1 MKSEEE
7 NPFKKVATKAVY
19 ENPWIKVR
27 EDQIINPSGNPGI
40 YGVVEFKKVAI
51 AILPLDENNNT
62 WIVGQYRY
70 PHDTYEWEI
79 PEGGCEL
86 GEDPLDTAKRELLEE
101 TGIIA
106 GDYEKILDMQL
117 SNSTTNE
124 ISISYIARNLSFS
137 QCQPEETEVL
147 KVKKIPFETLK
158 QMVINNE
165 IRDSLTIAT
174 VLKADQIINNPL

>member
-1 MKSEEE
+1 MKTEEE
-7 NPFKKVATKAVY
+7 NPFNRIASKAIY
-19 ENPWIKVR
+19 ENAWIKVR
-27 EDQIINPSGNPGI
+27 EDQVLNPGGKQGI

-79 PEGGCEL
+79 PEGGSEL
-86 GEDPLDTAKRELLEE
+86 GEDPLETAKRELLEE
-101 TGIIA
+101 VGITA
-106 GDYEKILDMQL
+106 GSYEKILEMQL

-124 ISISYIARNLSFS
+124 TSISYIARNLSFS
-137 QCQPEETEVL
+137 ESQPEETEVL
-147 KVKKIPFETLK
+147 KVKKIPFEALK

-165 IRDSLTIAT
+165 IKDSLTIAT
-174 VLKADQIINNPL
+174 VLKASLIIN

>member
-1 MKSEEE
+1 MKTEEE
-7 NPFKKVATKAVY
+7 NPFKRIASKAIY
-19 ENPWIKVR
+19 ENSWIKVR
-27 EDQIINPSGNPGI
+27 EDQVLNPGGKQGI

-79 PEGGCEL
+79 PEGGSEL
-86 GEDPLDTAKRELLEE
+86 GEDPLETAKRELLEE
-101 TGIIA
+101 VGITA
-106 GDYEKILDMQL
+106 GSYEKILEMQL

-124 ISISYIARNLSFS
+124 TSISYIARNLSFS
-137 QCQPEETEVL
+137 ESQPEETEVL
-147 KVKKIPFETLK
+147 KVKKIPFEALK

-165 IRDSLTIAT
+165 IKDSLTIAT
-174 VLKADQIINNPL
+174 VLKASLIIN